1 MVLSAVI
8 RGGNQGKEVPYSG
21 DAEGLTINYKI
32 YVCEIAQQLTT
43 KLPNIH

>member
-21 DAEGLTINYKI
+21 GDAEGLTINYKI
-32 YVCEIAQQLTT
+32 YVCEIAQ
-43 KLPNIH
+43 